1 MKKVKMLLAV
11 LSLCVLCGCG
21 LASESQTNANGDT
34 KSQTED
40 NSAEK
45 SIKNKVDS
53 IIGVANNSMSDI
65 RIGSTVSGLVG
76 DNPVQNYQI
85 GFDAQFSTL
94 NDGFERLLSLVG
106 QYLPDISSN
115 INRPL
120 VLDGNAVAVGIS
132 RKIDTQLGKMSIAKG
147 RGNV

>member
-1 MKKVKMLLAV
+1 MRDEIGVFLTQGIGV
-11 LSLCVLCGCG
+11 GI
-21 LASESQTNANGDT
+21 E
-34 KSQTED
+34 ED
-40 NSAEK
+40 DSAEK
-45 SIKNKVDS
+45 SIRNKVDS
-53 IIGVANNSMSDI
+53 IIGVANSSMSDV
-65 RIGSTVSGLVG
+65 RIGSSVSGLVG
-76 DNPVQNYQI
+76 DNPIQKYQI